1 MKIARI
7 FEVFSN
13 RKFILQG
20 FRLFFVLFST
30 AIFIFAEQLPI
41 KTYSSVD
48 GLASS
53 VIQNITRDS
62 KGFLWFCA
70 RGGLSRFDGYQFTTY
85 KINDE
90 NASNLIHYFLET
102 RDGNYWISTDN
113 GLYRVRPQEN
123 TVVQPVPNRPGS
135 GVRVLNAER
144 VADGTFYVLY
154 EDSKGRFWG
163 GSGLSQ
169 GLFLIEDRDAEKVT
183 LKEVDFS
190 PTARKENRLAIRS
203 VVEGKDDSLWLISMA
218 GAMRMLPDG
227 RWVEYQLPLAKTEA
241 PYSIRL
247 DNKGRVWF
255 SHNTGVYVLKPESV
269 ADFAN
274 NEQHIIRA
282 VPIEQQE
289 VGVVGTINLP
299 TESGK
304 MIRLRFKENG
314 DSDDAGQTVTSNIQ
328 EIFSTSDGKMWLP
341 SSKSLYIFDGGNYAR
356 LHDTNSLPGKS
367 TQIVEDLQGN
377 LWFGTAAG
385 VFKYVRNGLIT
396 YNQAGG
402 LTEPIV
408 HSIQE
413 TPNGQLL
420 VVHGNWFVSILSAE
434 GITTTQLNLPKDSL
448 STWTSKPIFQ
458 DKTGAVWSLA
468 NKGLYRFS
476 SFNSLTDLKQK
487 IPQTIDNPVIQ
498 KDFWYRAFPDSQSN
512 IWFSTHVATEKNSLY
527 KYNLQTSE
535 WTDYTN
541 AEGFPK
547 GKSVASFAEDKAGN
561 LWFGFY
567 GEDGIVKFANGR
579 FIQINEAQGL
589 PKGAVLDLKVDGKG
603 RLWISSTG
611 DGLARLDD
619 PNAANLKFIRYTEN
633 EGLLSNNVRCLAE
646 DADGNIYAGTVRGV
660 SQINQQTDKI
670 KNLTTDDGLAADFV
684 TAAFRDKQGAMW
696 FGTANGLSKFEPK
709 KETAPPV
716 PQVLISDLQIAGTN
730 YSVSEFGQ
738 RLIEGIEVAASQNNL
753 RVDFFGIG
761 EAKNLRY
768 QYKLEGSGGDWSQPG
783 EQRSVD
789 FGNLKYGTY
798 RLLIRAVNNSG
809 VSGEEPAVISFRINP
824 PFYQT
829 WWFITLAV
837 LMLGGSVFALDRYR
851 VRKTRQVEKA
861 YVDLQKSE
869 IERREAETALQKSRE
884 ERLKELERVR
894 TRIATDLHDDI
905 GSSLTQIAVLS
916 EVARSQANLL
926 KAEELSTPLERIKG
940 VSKELVSVM
949 SDIVWAINPTKDN
962 LPDLVQRM
970 RRFGSDV
977 LSGRGIKFEL
987 SAPEVENNLALG
999 ANIRREVFAIFKE
1012 AVNNIVKYAE
1022 ATETKVSF
1030 QIEDQRITLK
1040 IEDNGKGFDTDEIL
1054 SEDFRPEIGGNG
1066 LINMRRRAKDLG
1078 GACEIL
1084 SEINYGTKITIN
1096 IPLQLPENLSA
1107 K

>member
-1 MKIARI
+1 MPVSLNKYFISFLRI
-7 FEVFSN
+7 IF
-13 RKFILQG
+13 
-20 FRLFFVLFST
+20 LFF
-30 AIFIFAEQLPI
+30 AISQTSIFAEQLPI
-41 KTYSSVD
+41 KTYSSAD

-53 VIQNITRDS
+53 VIQNIFRDS

-70 RGGLSRFDGYQFTTY
+70 RGGLSRFDGYQFTSY

-90 NASNLIHYFLET
+90 SASSLIHYFLET
-102 RDGNYWISTDN
+102 RDGNYWISTDS
-113 GLYRVRPQEN
+113 GLYRVRPPEN
-123 TVVQPVPNRPGS
+123 TAVQPVANRPGS

-183 LKEVDFS
+183 LKAVDFS

-203 VVEGKDDSLWLISMA
+203 MVEGKDDSLWLISMA
-218 GAMRMLPDG
+218 GAMRRLPDG
-227 RWVEYQLPLAKTEA
+227 RWVEYQLPLAKNEA

-247 DNKGRVWF
+247 DNKGWVWF
-255 SHNTGVYVLKPESV
+255 SHNTGVYVLKPESIS
-269 ADFAN
+269 DFAN
-274 NEQHIIRA
+274 DEQPIIRA
-282 VPIEQQE
+282 LPIEEQE

-314 DSDDAGQTVTSNIQ
+314 DSNNAGQTVTSNIQ
-328 EIFSTSDGKMWLP
+328 EIYPTSDGKMWLP
-341 SSKSLYIFDGGNYAR
+341 SSKSLYVFDGGNYER

-402 LTEPIV
+402 LTEPLV

-420 VVHGNWFVSILSAE
+420 VVHGNWFVSLVSAE

-448 STWTSKPIFQ
+448 STWTSKPSFQ

-476 SFNSLTDLKQK
+476 SFNSLADLKQK
-487 IPQTIDNPVIQ
+487 IPQNIVNPLIQ
-498 KDFWYRAFPDSQSN
+498 KDFWYRAFPDGQGN
-512 IWFSTHVATEKNSLY
+512 IWFTTHATPEKNFLY
-527 KYNLQTSE
+527 KYNLQTGE
-535 WTDYTN
+535 WTNYTN

-547 GKSVASFAEDKAGN
+547 GNTVASFAEDKVGN

-567 GEDGIVKFANGR
+567 GENGIVKFSNGR
-579 FIQINEAQGL
+579 FTQINEAHGL
-589 PKGAVLDLKVDGKG
+589 PKGAALDLHIDGKG
-603 RLWISSTG
+603 RLWISSSS
-611 DGLARLDD
+611 DGVARLDD
-619 PNAANLKFIRYTEN
+619 PNAVNLRFIRYTEN
-633 EGLLSNNVRCLAE
+633 QGLSSNNVRCLAE

-660 SQINQQTDKI
+660 SRINPETGNI
-670 KNLTTDDGLAADFV
+670 KNLTTVDGLAADFV

-709 KETAPPV
+709 KETAPPA

-738 RLIEGIEVAASQNNL
+738 SLIEGIEVAASQNNL

-768 QYKLEGSGGDWSQPG
+768 QYKLEGSGGEWSQPS

-789 FGNLKYGTY
+789 FGNLNYGTY
-798 RLLIRAVNNSG
+798 RLLIRAVNNVG
-809 VSGEEPAVISFRINP
+809 VSSENPSVISFKINP
-824 PFYQT
+824 PFYKT
-829 WWFITLAV
+829 WWFVTLAV

-851 VRKTRQVEKA
+851 VSKTRQIEKA
-861 YVDLQKSE
+861 YFDLQKSE
-869 IERREAETALQKSRE
+869 TEKREAETALQKSRE
-884 ERLKELERVR
+884 ERFKELERVR

-916 EVARSQANLL
+916 EVARGQANLL
-926 KAEELSTPLERIKG
+926 KAEQLSTPLERIKG

-977 LSGRGIKFEL
+977 LSGRGGKFEL
-987 SAPEVENNLALG
+987 SAPEVEDNLALG

-1030 QIEDQRITLK
+1030 QIEDNWIILK
-1040 IEDNGKGFDTDEIL
+1040 IEDNGKGFNTNEIL

-1066 LINMRRRAKDLG
+1066 LVNMRRRAKELG

-1084 SEINYGTKITIN
+1084 SELNHGTKIIIN
-1096 IPLQLPENLSA
+1096 IPLHLPENLSA